1 MSKIYKVRTPRTTT
15 IQSTEANTY
24 NYYYSDISLTAKK
37 LFFILIGNA
46 QYSYLD
52 NNQENNYKIKVSK
65 IKKLFNN
72 SKKGFDFFLEHLN
85 EMETSNK
92 ILIKSIRRK
101 EIEYS
106 IIEHNDLII
115 PRQDT
120 SEIDTYFNV
129 YDIIKCRSE
138 LSLFLTITGSRL
150 RTSKHNYRINIKTI
164 FNLMNLKQSTKNERK
179 ESKKLIMNILKNE
192 KNGFD
197 FEYNDYCFS
206 YSLKPLEA
214 QEKEEVTTKKEE
226 KAETQ
231 PAVAKATENE
241 LESTESSEKGFNGL
255 SAWQQALKRPEI
267 DFEREAETI
276 FDNEKTEE
284 ELLDELDF

>member
-15 IQSTEANTY
+15 LQSTEENTY

-52 NNQENNYKIKVSK
+52 NNQENDFKIKVSK

-85 EMETSNK
+85 ELKISNK
-92 ILIKSIRRK
+92 ILINSINRN
-101 EIEYS
+101 ELEYS

-115 PRQDT
+115 PNRDT
-120 SEIDTYFNV
+120 DKIDTYFNV

-150 RTSKHNYRINIKTI
+150 RASKHNYRINIRTI
-164 FNLMNLKQSTKNERK
+164 FNIMNLKQSTINDRK
-179 ESKKLIMNILKNE
+179 ESKKLIMNILKND

-197 FEYNDYCFS
+197 FEYKDYCFS
-206 YSLKPLEA
+206 YSLKPVEP
-214 QEKEEVTTKKEE
+214 QEKSEVTAKKET
-226 KAETQ
+226 KAEEK
-231 PAVAKATENE
+231 PAAEAVENE
-241 LESTESSEKGFNGL
+241 LESTESSENGFNGL
-255 SAWQQALKRPEI
+255 SAWQDVLKRPEI
-267 DFEREAETI
+267 DFELEAETI
-276 FDNEKTEE
+276 FENEKTEE
-284 ELLDELDF
+284 ELLNELDF

>member
-1 MSKIYKVRTPRTTT
+1 MSKIYKIRTPRTTT
-15 IQSTEANTY
+15 LQSTEENTY

-52 NNQENNYKIKVSK
+52 NNQENDFKIKVSK

-85 EMETSNK
+85 ELKSSNK
-92 ILIKSIRRK
+92 ILINSIK
-101 EIEYS
+101 INEIEYS
-106 IIEHNDLII
+106 IIEHSDLIK
-115 PRQDT
+115 PNQDK
-120 SEIDTYFNV
+120 SKIDTYFNV

-150 RTSKHNYRINIKTI
+150 RTSKHNYRINIRTI
-164 FNLMNLKQSTKNERK
+164 FNIMNLKQSTINERK
-179 ESKKLIMNILKNE
+179 ESKKLIMNILKND

-197 FEYNDYCFS
+197 FEYKDYCFS
-206 YSLKPLEA
+206 YSLKPVEP
-214 QEKEEVTTKKEE
+214 QEKPEVTA
-226 KAETQ
+226 KAEPK
-231 PAVAKATENE
+231 PAAAEAVENE
-241 LESTESSEKGFNGL
+241 PEATDSNETGFNRL
-255 SAWQQALKRPEI
+255 IDWQEALKRPEI
-267 DFEREAETI
+267 DFMKESETI
-276 FDNEKTEE
+276 FENEKTEE

>member
-1 MSKIYKVRTPRTTT
+1 MSKIYKIRTPRTTT
-15 IQSTEANTY
+15 LQSTEENTY

-52 NNQENNYKIKVSK
+52 NNQENDCKIKVSK

-85 EMETSNK
+85 ELKSSNK
-92 ILIKSIRRK
+92 ILFNSINRN

-106 IIEHNDLII
+106 IVEHTDLIK
-115 PRQDT
+115 PNQDK

-150 RTSKHNYRINIKTI
+150 RTSKHNYRINIRTI
-164 FNLMNLKQSTKNERK
+164 FNIMKLKQSTKNERK
-179 ESKKLIMNILKNE
+179 ESKKLIMSILKNE

-197 FEYNDYCFS
+197 FEYKDYCFS

-214 QEKEEVTTKKEE
+214 QEK
-226 KAETQ
+226 AEAQ
-231 PAVAKATENE
+231 PAAAEENE
-241 LESTESSEKGFNGL
+241 PESTESSEAVFNGL
-255 SAWQQALKRPEI
+255 DAWQEALKPKKAVTERNYPPLP
-267 DFEREAETI
+267 DFIKEANNI
-276 FDNEKTEE
+276 LY
-284 ELLDELDF
+284 LLE